1 MIPLKLN
8 NDHRIKL
15 TQTPKRM
22 LNLKTN
28 VHA

>member
-15 TQTPKRM
+15 AQTPKRM